1 MSFEETLARLAVRV
15 GLNLKEGQEVFLT
28 AHVEQLPLVRAIAR
42 EVYQSGGVAVVPFFA
57 DDELAR
63 VRLLLAREEALDHAP
78 EWLYRAIG
86 ERLESGEMAR
96 LAVAG
101 EDPRLLADVPP
112 ERLSRAMQAHARAYR
127 PVLLPISRF
136 ATNWTIVGYP
146 VRGWARAVFPELPEE
161 EALSRLKEAIRVATR
176 LDAEDPLAEWRRR
189 ADELSARAAWLT
201 ERNFAALRFVGPGT
215 DLTVGL
221 AEGHVWK
228 GGWGEAKNGLRVLP
242 NIPTEEVF
250 TMPHRERVFGRVRA
264 TMPSTLNGVL
274 VKGLMV
280 RFENGVA
287 VEVRAEEGLEAV
299 KTLLETDEG
308 AKRLGEVALV
318 PADSGVKRAGVL
330 FLNTLFDENAASHI
344 AFGQAYSENLK
355 DADRLSHEE
364 RKKRGMNESLIHQ
377 DWMIGSEEMDV
388 LGVDAEGREVLLMAK
403 GRWAFS
409 V

>member
-1 MSFEETLARLAVRV
+1 MSFEKTLAKLAVRV

-28 AHVEQLPLVRAIAR
+28 AQAEQLPLVREIAR
-42 EVYQSGGVAVVPFFA
+42 EVYEAGGVAVIPFFG
-57 DDELAR
+57 DD
-63 VRLLLAREEALDHAP
+63 ALTRIRFEYASEVALRYAP

-86 ERLESGEMAR
+86 ERLASGETAR
-96 LAVAG
+96 LAVTG
-101 EDPRLLADVPP
+101 EDPRLLADIPAN
-112 ERLSRAMQAHARAYR
+112 RLSFAMQAEAKARQA
-127 PVLLPISRF
+127 VLIPLTRF

-146 VRGWARAVFPELPEE
+146 TRGWARAVFPDVPEE
-161 EALSRLKEAIRVATR
+161 EALKKLKEAIKVATR
-176 LDAEDPLAEWRRR
+176 LDAEDPLAEWTRR

-201 ERNFAALRFVGPGT
+201 EKNFEALHFLGPGT

-228 GGWGEAKNGLRVLP
+228 GGWGQAKNGLRVLP

-264 TMPSTLNGVL
+264 TMPFTLNGVL
-274 VKGLMV
+274 VKGLEV

-318 PADSGVKRAGVL
+318 PADSGVRKAGVL

-355 DADRLSHEE
+355 DADRLSPEE
-364 RKKRGMNESLIHQ
+364 RKRRGMNESLIHQ
-377 DWMIGSEEMDV
+377 DWMVGSEEIDV
-388 LGVDAEGREVLLMAK
+388 FGVYQDGQRVPLLTR

>member
-1 MSFEETLARLAVRV
+1 MSFEEKLARLAVRV
-15 GLNLKEGQEVFLT
+15 GLNLREGQEVFLT

-42 EVYQSGGVAVVPFFA
+42 EVYRAGGVAVVPFFG
-57 DDELAR
+57 DDELS
-63 VRLLLAREEALDHAP
+63 RLRFELASEAALEYAP

-96 LAVAG
+96 LAVVG
-101 EDPRLLADVPP
+101 EDPRLLAGFPP
-112 ERLSRAMQAHARAYR
+112 ERVGRAMQAHARAYR

-146 VRGWARAVFPELPEE
+146 VRSWARAVFPELSED
-161 EALSRLKEAIRVATR
+161 EALSRLGEAIQVATR
-176 LDAEDPLAEWRRR
+176 LDAEDPLAEWTAR
-189 ADELSARAAWLT
+189 ADELSARARWLT
-201 ERNFAALRFVGPGT
+201 EQNFHALRFLGPGT

-228 GGWGEAKNGLRVLP
+228 GGWGEARNGLRVLP

-264 TMPSTLNGVL
+264 TMPFTLNGVL
-274 VKGLMV
+274 VKGLEV
-280 RFENGVA
+280 RFEGGVA
-287 VEVRAEEGLEAV
+287 VEVRAEEGLEAIRA
-299 KTLLETDEG
+299 LLATDEG

-318 PADSGVKRAGVL
+318 PADSGVRRAGVL
-330 FLNTLFDENAASHI
+330 FLNTLFDENAASHL

-355 DADRLSHEE
+355 DADRFAPEA
-364 RKKRGMNESLIHQ
+364 RKARGMNESLVHQ
-377 DWMIGSEEMDV
+377 DWMIGSEEVDV
-388 LGVDAEGREVLLMAK
+388 LGVHEDGREVVLMK
-403 GRWAFS
+403 RGRWAFA

>member
-15 GLNLKEGQEVFLT
+15 GLNLQAGQEVFLT

-42 EVYQSGGVAVVPFFA
+42 EVYRAEGVALIPFFA

-63 VRLLLAREEALDHAP
+63 VRLLLAPEEALDYAP
-78 EWLYRAIG
+78 DWLYRAIG

-96 LAVAG
+96 LALVG
-101 EDPRLLADVPP
+101 EDPRLFAGVPSDRLA
-112 ERLSRAMQAHARAYR
+112 RAMRAQARAYR
-127 PVLLPISRF
+127 AVLEPISRF

-146 VRGWARAVFPELPEE
+146 VSAWARAVFPELPES
-161 EALSRLKEAIRVATR
+161 EALSQLKEAIRVATR

-201 ERNFAALRFVGPGT
+201 ERNFAALRFLGPGT

-250 TMPHRERVFGRVRA
+250 TMPHRERVFGVVRA
-264 TMPSTLNGVL
+264 TMPFSLNGVL
-274 VKGLMV
+274 VRGLAV
-280 RFENGVA
+280 RFEKGVA
-287 VEVRAEEGLEAV
+287 VEVRAEAGQEAV
-299 KTLLETDEG
+299 EALLSTDEG
-308 AKRLGEVALV
+308 ARRLGEVALV
-318 PADSGVKRAGVL
+318 PADSGVRKAGVL

-355 DADRLSHEE
+355 DADRLGPEE
-364 RKKRGMNESLIHQ
+364 RKKRGMNESLVHQ
-377 DWMIGSEEMDV
+377 DWMIGSGEVDV
-388 LGVDAEGREVLLMAK
+388 YGLDAGGRETALLK
-403 GRWAFS
+403 GGRWAFS
-409 V
+409 P